1 MTICSTRWLLRMLA
15 EFVTEMVQGV
25 KLSRRFLETWGI
37 KVTYINFEG
46 YFGNL
51 FLVKQADYT
60 AVTVLPTG
68 VRKVQIEELAP
79 SPNLIAI
86 TDKTEKHFF
95 LNGD

>member
-1 MTICSTRWLLRMLA
+1 L
-15 EFVTEMVQGV
+15 
-25 KLSRRFLETWGI
+25 
-37 KVTYINFEG
+37 KVILVLIFG
-46 YFGNL
+46 Y
-51 FLVKQADYT
+51 KQADYT